1 MANEEFPKEVE
12 EEYEASDQV
21 IKKGSKYYCPECHSE
36 IPVKQACH
44 TCGKEI
50 DWDRVLIETRK

>member
-1 MANEEFPKEVE
+1 MADKQVPAEIEEMHHKG
-12 EEYEASDQV
+12 DQV
-21 IKKGSKYYCPECHSE
+21 IKKGDKYYCPECHAE

-50 DWDRVLIETRK
+50 DWDRVLIETRR